1 MAEKAREL
9 RKKLSKNYGN
19 KGINSN
25 NDKQFPIR
33 KAVSNNIEYHDP
45 LKFFE
50 EVHNIEKKQPDI
62 LNKILNLK
70 GDEDTVEEED
80 DDIEENKYEKKKP
93 KSDKIVVN
101 IKEKPTNNEEKQ
113 QRLIQRMNTAVEFQK
128 MRLGKALILKT
139 SEKIMQMAKEA
150 EKKSGISQNEKI
162 DSMKELNRIFQ
173 IKK

>member
-70 GDEDTVEEED
+70 GDEDIVEEEV

-139 SEKIMQMAKEA
+139 SEKIMQMAKQA
-150 EKKSGISQNEKI
+150 EEKSGISQNEKI